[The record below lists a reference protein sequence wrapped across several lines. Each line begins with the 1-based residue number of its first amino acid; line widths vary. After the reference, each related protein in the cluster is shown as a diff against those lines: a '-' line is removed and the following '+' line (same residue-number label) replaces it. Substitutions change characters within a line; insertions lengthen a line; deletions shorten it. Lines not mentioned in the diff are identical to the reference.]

1 MDNSA
6 FDLPVSVNPINSIVG
21 FFDYARTNGLNVG
34 FKETESTVSAAE
46 LGLIANRTKF
56 KYGLKSICCG
66 CVEDLPK
73 FDKLFEDYWSNLG
86 ELKKQKITIK
96 SEYQKEDNT
105 PGTLIMMGNK
115 NSGGDGD
122 KLEGKSM
129 TGANVAERL
138 RKTDFSKLSE
148 IDNEFF
154 EELAQNL
161 WKQMSY
167 RLKRKLN
174 NDNKGIA
181 INFSK
186 TIRNSISKG
195 GWPQQL
201 IFKKRKQVKKRLVML
216 LDVSGSM
223 DKYSFYLLKFIY
235 VLRQYFE
242 RIEAFT
248 FSTSLTRITRML
260 ERKNLDEVLF
270 KISNQVQS
278 WSSGTKIGECLQ
290 EFNSKYAKEILSRS
304 SIVVI
309 LSDGLDTG
317 NISILSEAV
326 RKIKMKTSRLIWLN
340 PLKGMKGYAP
350 IQKGMVS
357 ALPFIDEFHSAHNLE
372 SLLQLEK
379 YLKDV

>member
-1 MDNSA
+1 
-6 FDLPVSVNPINSIVG
+6 
-21 FFDYARTNGLNVG
+21 
-34 FKETESTVSAAE
+34 
-46 LGLIANRTKF
+46 
-56 KYGLKSICCG
+56 
-66 CVEDLPK
+66 
-73 FDKLFEDYWSNLG
+73 
-86 ELKKQKITIK
+86 
-96 SEYQKEDNT
+96 
-105 PGTLIMMGNK
+105 
-115 NSGGDGD
+115 
-122 KLEGKSM
+122 
-129 TGANVAERL
+129 
-138 RKTDFSKLSE
+138 
-148 IDNEFF
+148 
-154 EELAQNL
+154 
-161 WKQMSY
+161 
-167 RLKRKLN
+167 
-174 NDNKGIA
+174 
-181 INFSK
+181 
-186 TIRNSISKG
+186 
-195 GWPQQL
+195 
-201 IFKKRKQVKKRLVML
+201 ML

-223 DKYSFYLLKFIY
+223 DKYSFYLLQFIY

-260 ERKNLDEVLF
+260 ERKNLNEVLF
-270 KISNQVQS
+270 KISNQVPS

-326 RKIKMKTSRLIWLN
+326 RRIKMKTSRLIWLN

-350 IQKGMVS
+350 VQKGMAS

>member
-1 MDNSA
+1 MH
-6 FDLPVSVNPINSIVG
+6 LPVPINPINSILG
-21 FFDYARTNGLNVG
+21 FFDYARTSGLYVG
-34 FKETESTVSAAE
+34 LGEAESAVSAAE
-46 LGLIANRTKF
+46 LGLITNRTKL

-66 CVEDLPK
+66 SVDDLLK
-73 FDKLFEDYWSNLG
+73 FDKLYEDYWSNLG
-86 ELKKQKITIK
+86 ELKKLKITIK
-96 SEYQKEDNT
+96 SEFQKEENST
-105 PGTLIMMGNK
+105 GTLIMTGAKNRDEGN
-115 NSGGDGD
+115 

-129 TGANVAERL
+129 TGANITERL
-138 RKTDFSKLSE
+138 RITDFSKLSE
-148 IDNEFF
+148 IDTEFF
-154 EELAQNL
+154 EELAENL

-167 RLKRKLN
+167 RLKRRLN
-174 NDNKGIA
+174 NDNKGTA

-201 IFKKRKQVKKRLVML
+201 IFKKRKPVKKRLVML

-223 DKYSFYLLKFIY
+223 DKYSFYLLQFIY

-248 FSTSLTRITRML
+248 FSTRLNRITRML
-260 ERKNLDEVLF
+260 ERKNLDEVLI

-326 RKIKMKTSRLIWLN
+326 RKIKMKTSQLIWLN

-350 IQKGMVS
+350 VQKGMAS

>member
-1 MDNSA
+1 MENSA
-6 FDLPVSVNPINSIVG
+6 LHLPVPNNPINSILG
-21 FFDYARTNGLNVG
+21 FFDYARTSGLYVG
-34 FKETESTVSAAE
+34 LGEAESAVSAAE
-46 LGLIANRTKF
+46 LGLITNRTKL
-56 KYGLKSICCG
+56 KYGLKAICCG
-66 CVEDLPK
+66 CVEDLLK
-73 FDKLFEDYWSNLG
+73 FDKLFDDYWTHLG

-105 PGTLIMMGNK
+105 SGTLIMMGNK
-115 NSGGDGD
+115 NSNDVGA

-148 IDNEFF
+148 IDTEFF

-174 NDNKGIA
+174 NDSKGTA

-201 IFKKRKQVKKRLVML
+201 IFKKRKKVKKRLVML

-260 ERKNLDEVLF
+260 ERKNLDEVLI
-270 KISNQVQS
+270 KITNQVQS

-350 IQKGMVS
+350 IQKGMAS

>member
-1 MDNSA
+1 MDNSVHH
-6 FDLPVSVNPINSIVG
+6 LPIPVSPINSIVG

-46 LGLIANRTKF
+46 LGLITSRTKF

-96 SEYQKEDNT
+96 SEFQKEDNT
-105 PGTLIMMGNK
+105 PGTLIMMGTK
-115 NSGGDGD
+115 NSDSDGD

-129 TGANVAERL
+129 TGANVTERL

-148 IDNEFF
+148 IETEFF

-167 RLKRKLN
+167 RLKRRLN
-174 NDNKGIA
+174 NGNRGNA

-186 TIRNSISKG
+186 TIRNSISRG

-201 IFKKRKQVKKRLVML
+201 IYKERKPIKRRLVML

-248 FSTSLTRITRML
+248 FSTSLNRITRML
-260 ERKNLDEVLF
+260 ERKNLDEVLI
-270 KISNQVQS
+270 KITNQVQS

-317 NISILSEAV
+317 NVSILSEAIK
-326 RKIKMKTSRLIWLN
+326 KIKMRTGQLIWLN

-350 IQKGMVS
+350 VQKGMASV
-357 ALPFIDEFHSAHNLE
+357 LPFIDEFHSAHNLD

-379 YLKDV
+379 YLTDV

>member
-1 MDNSA
+1 MDNNA
-6 FDLPVSVNPINSIVG
+6 HHLPVPVNPINSIVG
-21 FFDYARTNGLNVG
+21 FFDYARTNGLTVG

-46 LGLIANRTKF
+46 LGLIVDRKKF

-73 FDKLFEDYWSNLG
+73 FDQLFEDYWNNLG
-86 ELKKQKITIK
+86 ELKKLKISIK
-96 SEYQKEDNT
+96 SEFQKEDNT
-105 PGTLIMMGNK
+105 PGTLIMMGN
-115 NSGGDGD
+115 NRSEDEGN

-129 TGANVAERL
+129 TGANITERL

-148 IDNEFF
+148 IDTEFF
-154 EELAQNL
+154 EELALNL
-161 WKQMSY
+161 WMQMSY
-167 RLKRKLN
+167 RLKRRLN
-174 NDNKGIA
+174 NENRGNA

-201 IFKKRKQVKKRLVML
+201 IYKKRKPIKKRLVML

-248 FSTSLTRITRML
+248 FSTSLNRITRML
-260 ERKNLDEVLF
+260 ERKNLDEVLI
-270 KISNQVQS
+270 KITNQVQS

-326 RKIKMKTSRLIWLN
+326 MKIKMKTSQLIWLN

-350 IQKGMVS
+350 VQKGMAS

-379 YLKDV
+379 YLTDV